1 MDNIEQ
7 ENNIKDSSNK
17 DIIPE
22 DTKNSDDFETKKIE
36 FKKISSKLGDNSE
49 VYFPSI
55 STNYSNNLKKNN
67 KPKYILPTVFKL
79 DFSDE
84 KLNYLYSKEYLD
96 EIYINFL
103 LEEQNLIK
111 IIKKDY
117 MNNQNEINEKMRE
130 ILVDWLIEIHNQF
143 HFKRK
148 TLFQTILIIDLY
160 LSQKIIH
167 TVQLQLLGTACLLI
181 SCKGNEIFVP
191 SIDQFLGLASNQYSK
206 KELLR
211 MELLVMQTLNFEIFY
226 PTCEEYFNIISTVYN
241 FNKVQHHFGE
251 YFLDSSLIDY
261 KMLKNPPS
269 TIALSCAYIV
279 MKFFG
284 LDGYKDLYKSKL
296 ISGNATGITI
306 KECAKDLCFLVK
318 NLPNTHLTATK
329 LKYSSQEF
337 ENVAGLCQ

>member
-1 MDNIEQ
+1 MNLTNE
-7 ENNIKDSSNK
+7 E
-17 DIIPE
+17 
-22 DTKNSDDFETKKIE
+22 
-36 FKKISSKLGDNSE
+36 
-49 VYFPSI
+49 SI
-55 STNYSNNLKKNN
+55 S
-67 KPKYILPTVFKL
+67 IEVMDKL
-79 DFSDE
+79 
-84 KLNYLYSKEYLD
+84 
-96 EIYINFL
+96 
-103 LEEQNLIK
+103 
-111 IIKKDY
+111 
-117 MNNQNEINEKMRE
+117 
-130 ILVDWLIEIHNQF
+130 
-143 HFKRK
+143 
-148 TLFQTILIIDLY
+148 
-160 LSQKIIH
+160 
-167 TVQLQLLGTACLLI
+167 
-181 SCKGNEIFVP
+181 
-191 SIDQFLGLASNQYSK
+191 
-206 KELLR
+206 
-211 MELLVMQTLNFEIFY
+211 
-226 PTCEEYFNIISTVYN
+226 CEEYFNIISTVYN